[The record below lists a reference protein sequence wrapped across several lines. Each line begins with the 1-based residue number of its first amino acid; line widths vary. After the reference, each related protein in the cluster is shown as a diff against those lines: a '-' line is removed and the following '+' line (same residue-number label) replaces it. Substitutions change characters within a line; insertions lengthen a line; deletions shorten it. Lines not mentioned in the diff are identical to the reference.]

1 MPKAQNEG
9 YLGNINVKR
18 AGVSDEWSEEK
29 ILEYKKCTE
38 DPAYFIQKYVKI
50 ISLDEGLVPF
60 RLYNYQNNLI
70 NHFHDNRFNIVLACR
85 QSGKSITTCAYL
97 LWYLLFQPEQT
108 VAILANKGATAR
120 EMLSRITT
128 MLEHVPFYLQPG
140 TKVLNRGSIEFEN
153 NSRIIASATGANTI
167 RGMSVNLLY
176 LDEFAFVENAE
187 QFYTG
192 TYPVITSGGKS
203 KVIITSTANGIGN
216 MYHKLWEGAER
227 DKNEFKSYRID
238 WNDVPGRDEAWK
250 KMTIANTS
258 SLQFEQE
265 FGNSFLGT
273 GNTLINANT
282 LLGLQSLEPVYV
294 KNNTYLY
301 EEPIEDH
308 DYIIC
313 VDVAKGRGQD
323 YSTFSV
329 IDITGKTF
337 RQVGI
342 YRDNMISPLLF
353 PEIIQ
358 RYAQMYNDA
367 LVIVENNDQGQMVVN
382 SLYYDLEYENTFAQ
396 STVKSSGVGVTMT
409 RKTKRIGCSTLKE
422 LMEENKLEV
431 IDKFTIGELVTF
443 VNKGQSYEADGG
455 NHDDLVMNLVLFSW
469 FVTTPW
475 FENLT
480 NKELKKMLYDEK
492 QKMIED
498 EVVPAGIFD
507 TKDQPEQYN
516 EGGDVWTV
524 VGDTKIY

>member
-1 MPKAQNEG
+1 MLNQKSDT

-18 AGVSDEWSEEK
+18 DGVQHEFT
-29 ILEYKKCTE
+29 KKE
-38 DPAYFIQKYVKI
+38 INEYVKCVNDPVYFCTKYLKV
-50 ISLDEGLVPF
+50 ISLDDGLVPF
-60 RLYNYQNNLI
+60 KLYPYQEDMFK
-70 NHFHDNRFNIVLACR
+70 HFDKNRFSIVLACR
-85 QSGKSITTCAYL
+85 QSGKSISSVAYL
-97 LWYLLFQPEQT
+97 LWYACFHPEKT
-108 VAILANKGATAR
+108 IAILANKGQVAR
-120 EMLSRITT
+120 EMLARITL
-128 MLEHVPFYLQPG
+128 MLENLPFFLQPG
-140 TKVLNRGSIEFEN
+140 TKALNKGSLEFSN
-153 NSRIIASATGANTI
+153 NSRIIASATSGSSI

-238 WNDVPGRDEAWK
+238 WHDVPGRDENWK

-282 LLGLQSLEPVYV
+282 LLGLQSAEPVYV

-353 PEIIQ
+353 PEVIQ

-422 LMEENKLEV
+422 LMEENKLKV

-507 TKDQPEQYN
+507 TKDQPEQYH